1 MPKQNQRLRVWR
13 NEIRRTSGGLRRED
27 LMLNRHGK
35 IVSKRKSLAATG
47 ANNLG
52 QWLRKKGDTF
62 EGKPKGFKAEEQ
74 KPKPKPK
81 KQAPP
86 KKPAPK
92 PKPKP
97 VPKKVAP
104 KKVAPPKPKPKP
116 KLKVIPKKMHVLKK
130 KASEAAKQ
138 QQAAARKR
146 PAAKPK
152 MIDMIDLSSPKKPA
166 KKKKLS
172 FLERLKLKGLA

>member
-1 MPKQNQRLRVWR
+1 
-13 NEIRRTSGGLRRED
+13 
-27 LMLNRHGK
+27 MLNRHGK

-47 ANNLG
+47 ANTLG
-52 QWLRKKGDTF
+52 QWLRAEGDKF

-74 KPKPKPK
+74 KPKPK

-86 KKPAPK
+86 KKPV

-97 VPKKVAP
+97 VAKKVAP
-104 KKVAPPKPKPKP
+104 KKVAPPPKPK

-146 PAAKPK
+146 PTAKPK

>member
-1 MPKQNQRLRVWR
+1 
-13 NEIRRTSGGLRRED
+13 
-27 LMLNRHGK
+27 MLNRHGK

-74 KPKPKPK
+74 KPKPK

-86 KKPAPK
+86 KKPV

-97 VPKKVAP
+97 VAKKVAP
-104 KKVAPPKPKPKP
+104 KKAPPPKPK

-152 MIDMIDLSSPKKPA
+152 MIDVIDLSSPKKPA

>member
-35 IVSKRKSLAATG
+35 IVSKRKSLAAKG

-52 QWLRKKGDTF
+52 QWLRKKGDKF
-62 EGKPKGFKAEEQ
+62 EGKPKGFKEDQ
-74 KPKPKPK
+74 QKPKPK
-81 KQAPP
+81 KQAP
-86 KKPAPK
+86 APK
-92 PKPKP
+92 PKKAAP
-97 VPKKVAP
+97 PKKAPP
-104 KKVAPPKPKPKP
+104 KKAPPKPKPKP
-116 KLKVIPKKMHVLKK
+116 KVVPKKPMQILKK
-130 KASEAAKQ
+130 KASDAAKR

-146 PAAKPK
+146 PAVKTK
-152 MIDMIDLSSPKKPA
+152 MIDVVDLSSPKKPV

-172 FLERLKLKGLA
+172 FLERLKQKGLISKVY

>member
-35 IVSKRKSLAATG
+35 IDSKRKSLAATG

-52 QWLRKKGDTF
+52 QWLRAKGDKF

-74 KPKPKPK
+74 KPKPK

-86 KKPAPK
+86 KKPV

-97 VPKKVAP
+97 VAKKVAP
-104 KKVAPPKPKPKP
+104 KKVAPPPKPK

-152 MIDMIDLSSPKKPA
+152 IIDVIDLSSPKKPA